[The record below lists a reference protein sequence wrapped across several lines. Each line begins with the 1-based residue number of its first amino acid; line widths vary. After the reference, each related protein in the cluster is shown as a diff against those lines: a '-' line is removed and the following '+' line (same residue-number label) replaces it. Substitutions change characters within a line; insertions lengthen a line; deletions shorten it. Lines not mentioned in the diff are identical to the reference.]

1 MKSLATHM
9 KESFNQTNESII
21 DLVTTTNDK
30 EEEVETE
37 SSEKEEPVTE

>member
-1 MKSLATHM
+1 MKSLEKHI

-30 EEEVETE
+30 EVVETE
-37 SSEKEEPVTE
+37 SPEKEEPVAE